1 MKREMV
7 NEDRGEAPVSRACEL
22 LEVTRSGYY
31 RSLAPQLDRDAALR
45 GRVLELT
52 EAFPEYGYRRIVL
65 ELLEQGIRANAKR
78 VRRVMSD
85 CGRLCT
91 VRRGHRHPQT
101 TDSRHGLGV
110 YPDLT
115 RDLELRGP
123 DQLWVSDISYLRL
136 ARGGFVY
143 LATVM
148 DAWSRRIVGWEVLDS
163 IDTRLPLSALHKAL
177 DTRQVQPGWVHHSDR
192 GSQYAS
198 NAYGDAVTAAGGRR
212 SMSRKGHPGDNSKA
226 ESFFATLKC
235 EHVYRTEYEDLA
247 DAREQVAAFM
257 ERYNRIRRHSALGY
271 VSPERFEA
279 AGAGAGH
286 TGGEDRRRSR
296 SESASLAH
304 RGQPHRDH
312 RREARSPDEPH
323 HQLGQACTSSSGRHP
338 TK

>member
-1 MKREMV
+1 M
-7 NEDRGEAPVSRACEL
+7 GLC
-22 LEVTRSGYY
+22 SGD
-31 RSLAPQLDRDAALR
+31 SAIAEGA
-45 GRVLELT
+45 
-52 EAFPEYGYRRIVL
+52 
-65 ELLEQGIRANAKR
+65 
-78 VRRVMSD
+78 
-85 CGRLCT
+85 
-91 VRRGHRHPQT
+91 RRGLPWPIQT
-101 TDSRHGLGV
+101 NPIAITEGGREQPRNHNISSAKQAPGTRPASNKLNPTTVPIMGCST
-110 YPDLT
+110 T
-115 RDLELRGP
+115 RDLELTGP

-148 DAWSRRIVGWEVLDS
+148 DAWSRRIVGWEVMDS

-296 SESASLAH
+296 SEGASLAH

-323 HQLGQACTSSSGRHP
+323 HQLGQACTSTSGRDP
-338 TK
+338 TN